1 MKAHPREHPPLL
13 VSAVLVVAA
22 VVVLAVAYLAS
33 RSAPAPEPTA
43 APTSEPEPEPEP
55 EPQPPGPVT
64 GEYELAA
71 IRDVSVSGRR
81 VFGSSMPQDA
91 PVVHD
96 EGAVG
101 AFVDQM
107 AAWIDRHLTDLQGGG
122 EGLVAG
128 SGLEGPHELLT
139 LTDPDHPVELAQY
152 AMVVYAREAPEWART
167 NVVVARAD
175 GSVSTADLVFLPGE
189 QPALVA
195 AEGDGAVPSPVAAEG
210 TAGEDEEAGG

>member
-1 MKAHPREHPPLL
+1 MEAHPRDHPPLL

-22 VVVLAVAYLAS
+22 VVVLAVVYLAS
-33 RSAPAPEPTA
+33 RSAPEPEPTA
-43 APTSEPEPEPEP
+43 APTSEQEPEPEP
-55 EPQPPGPVT
+55 EPPARVT

-71 IRDVSVSGRR
+71 IRDVSVHGRR

-91 PVVHD
+91 PVTHD

-107 AAWIDRHLTDLQGGG
+107 AAWIDHHLTDLQEGG

-128 SGLEGPHELLT
+128 SGLVGPHEGLT

-167 NVVVARAD
+167 NVVVARTD
-175 GSVSTADLVFLPGE
+175 GSVLTADLVFLPGE
-189 QPALVA
+189 QPALIA
-195 AEGDGAVPSPVAAEG
+195 AEGDGAVPAPADAEG
-210 TAGEDEEAGG
+210 SAGEDEEAGG

>member
-1 MKAHPREHPPLL
+1 MGPHPRENPTLL

-22 VVVLAVAYLAS
+22 VVVLAVVFVVS
-33 RSAPAPEPTA
+33 RAAPGSEPTA
-43 APTSEPEPEPEP
+43 SPTSEPEPEPEP
-55 EPQPPGPVT
+55 DPEPPGPVT

-91 PVVHD
+91 PVAPD
-96 EGAVG
+96 EAAVG

-107 AAWIDRHLTDLQGGG
+107 AAWVDQHLTDLQDGG
-122 EGLVAG
+122 EGSVPAAGLV
-128 SGLEGPHELLT
+128 GPHDTLT

-167 NVVVARAD
+167 NVVVTRTD
-175 GSVSTADLVFLPGE
+175 GSVLTANLVFVPGE
-189 QPALVA
+189 PPALVA
-195 AEGDGAVPSPVAAEG
+195 AEGEGVAPASAGAGADGGDAEG
-210 TAGEDEEAGG
+210 ADG